1 MPEQTPQDDANKKD
15 KKPYEITK
23 VTNQEIVIEIGKNS
37 REATRTYQLTGVN
50 LKELNNYSFTLKLNY
65 KNNPP
70 FIDTVNFT
78 RHRNRQ
84 SFINDVK
91 EQLYLSEDILSKDV
105 QTLMNAIG
113 SMQYEN
119 IDKLTQEKIQYR
131 KNYEMTDPEKK
142 KAMKILEND
151 HIIKDHLIPDTRRF
165 GHAGDELNKE
175 IVYYAGTSRILNEP
189 MSVLLGGNSSGGK
202 SYLLDSIL
210 ALFPDDERI
219 NLTRMTPKS
228 LSHFSK
234 YEISHQILCVDELSG
249 IDPDALS
256 QVRSMLSRG
265 FISLAYTSI
274 DRLTGRM
281 ETLQKEVYGP
291 VAIFTSTTQEE
302 SIDDETRNRFLIL
315 TIDESPEQ
323 TGKVIKSIV
332 YQNTKK
338 GLIARKEKKIIQRK
352 FKAIQKCLK
361 PVEIII
367 PDNIAKYIHFNN
379 EKISFKRKFN
389 GYISLIRAIAL
400 HRQYQKKQYTEKGP
414 GGVFTYI
421 LVDKQDIIEANSIIT
436 RLYGDCL
443 GELNTVN
450 AKCLNDIIR
459 FCKEQAKGT
468 GLRYWEIEFTRR
480 VIRDYSKWEHMPL
493 RRAFEKLFE
502 MEYIFLVRGG
512 DRSRHHYKLNIEE
525 GSLEGGIKLKLWSP
539 KPRREEKKEDK
550 LIKNYSSDNK
560 KPVNQVKL
568 GQDNPAPMER
578 DVKKT
583 APMNQD
589 NKKLGHRCGTGSS
602 KSETGSGG
610 VDPVLQDDFFKKEE
624 NTPKNSHYDEKF
636 EQNMG
641 LMENFKNKIK
651 TGSLG
656 QHI

>member
-1 MPEQTPQDDANKKD
+1 MPEQTPPSKD
-15 KKPYEITK
+15 SKTKPYEITK

-50 LKELNNYSFTLKLNY
+50 LKELNNYSFTLKLHY

-70 FIDTVNFT
+70 FIDTVNFAK
-78 RHRNRQ
+78 HRYRK
-84 SFINDVK
+84 SFINEVK
-91 EQLYLSEDILSKDV
+91 EHLYISEDILSNDV
-105 QTLMNAIG
+105 HLLTDAIG
-113 SMQYEN
+113 SMQKDN

-131 KNYEMTDPEKK
+131 KTYEMTDPEKK

-151 HIIKDHLIPDTRRF
+151 HIIRDHLLPDTRRS

-302 SIDDETRNRFLIL
+302 SIDEETRNRFLIL

-338 GLIARKEKKIIQRK
+338 GLIAKKEKENMKRK

-361 PVEIII
+361 PVDIII
-367 PDNIAKYIHFNN
+367 PDSIAKYIHFNN

-414 GGVFTYI
+414 GGKVFTYI
-421 LVDKQDIIEANSIIT
+421 LVDKQDILEANSIIT

-450 AKCLNDIIR
+450 AKCLSDIMR
-459 FCKEQAKGT
+459 YCKEQAKGT
-468 GLRYWEIEFTRR
+468 GLNYWEIEFTRR
-480 VIRDYSKWEHMPL
+480 LIREYARWEHMPL
-493 RRAFEKLFE
+493 RRAFEKLLE
-502 MEYIFLVRGG
+502 MEYIYLVRGG
-512 DRSRHHYKLNIEE
+512 DRSKHYYKLNMEE
-525 GSLEGGIKLKLWSP
+525 DNGLQGGIKLKLWTP
-539 KPRREEKKEDK
+539 KSRRNEGNNKDIPVKDYSSKNTEPVNPGMPLKDQSRNNEKKA
-550 LIKNYSSDNK
+550 
-560 KPVNQVKL
+560 KL
-568 GQDNPAPMER
+568 GQNI
-578 DVKKT
+578 
-583 APMNQD
+583 Q
-589 NKKLGHRCGTGSS
+589 TGSS
-602 KSETGSGG
+602 KNETGSKRG
-610 VDPVLQDDFFKKEE
+610 DPVSADDFFKKGILTPEE
-624 NTPKNSHYDEKF
+624 VANDPFFDDILPKTENST
-636 EQNMG
+636 
-641 LMENFKNKIK
+641 K

-656 QHI
+656 Q